1 MNRAGATGR
10 STMSLTGRVVLAV
23 GALLLIGGIV
33 VSIAAFAYG
42 RQAAREAFDRLLVG
56 AANDIAA
63 SISIVDGAPVVDLP
77 VSAFELLALAPDDRI
92 AYQVIGTDGAVLT
105 GYEDLPAVP
114 ARLAE
119 GTAFFDAEFKGAP
132 ARFIRVSRRFAERS
146 LSGSVQV
153 VVGQTLRARNELAL
167 GITRNALIVLAT
179 AGLTM
184 LGLAV
189 VVVRSALK
197 PLARVADA
205 FAARD
210 PQDLTPMGASV
221 PREAAVMV
229 EAVNG
234 FMRRL
239 DSQVETMRNLISDTA
254 HQLRTP
260 VAALR
265 ALADLAA
272 REDDSKRRDMLVGR
286 IHRRT
291 VSLGRLLDQILSR
304 ALVIHRL
311 DSARREVVDLRDIV
325 LDLGDSGDHSLIAP
339 GVETRLEIGE
349 HPVTVRADA
358 LSLAEAAK
366 NLLSNAVTH
375 GRPPVTIG
383 AGMDNGAARLW
394 VQDSG
399 PGPSKEL
406 RARPGDRFTRS
417 AASPGDSS
425 GLGLSIAQAVADAFG
440 GKLELET
447 RADGFRATL
456 ALPMERGRP

>member
-1 MNRAGATGR
+1 MNSAAGR
-10 STMSLTGRVVLAV
+10 PTMSLTARVAAAV
-23 GALLLIGGIV
+23 GALLLLGGIV

-63 SISIVDGAPVVDLP
+63 SVSIVEGAPVVDLP

-105 GYEDLPAVP
+105 GYEDLPPAP
-114 ARLAE
+114 ARLA
-119 GTAFFDAEFKGAP
+119 GDAVFFDAEFKGAP
-132 ARFIRVSRRFAERS
+132 ARFIRVTRRFAERS

-167 GITRNALIVLAT
+167 NITRNALIVLAT
-179 AGLTM
+179 AGLAM

-197 PLARVADA
+197 PLDRVADA

-210 PQDLTPMGASV
+210 PQDLTPMDASV

-229 EAVNG
+229 QAVNG

-239 DSQVETMRNLISDTA
+239 DSQVETMRHLISDTA

-265 ALADLAA
+265 AQADLAA
-272 REDDSKRRDMLVGR
+272 REPDSERRDLLVAR

-304 ALVIHRL
+304 ALVIHRI
-311 DSARREVVDLRDIV
+311 DSARREAVDLRDIA
-325 LDLGDSGDHSLIAP
+325 LDLVESGDHGLIAP
-339 GVETRLEIGE
+339 GVEIHLEIGE
-349 HPVTVRADA
+349 DPVPVRADA

-375 GRPPVTIG
+375 GAPPVTVG
-383 AGMDNGAARLW
+383 AGAEDGTARLW
-394 VQDSG
+394 VQDAG
-399 PGPSKEL
+399 PGPSEEL
-406 RARPGDRFTRS
+406 RARLGQRFTRS
-417 AASPGDSS
+417 AASRGDSS
-425 GLGLSIAQAVADAFG
+425 GLGLSIAQSAADAFG
-440 GKLELET
+440 GRLELEP
-447 RADGFRATL
+447 RPGGFRATL
-456 ALPMERGRP
+456 ALPMERGRG